1 MLTRHEITTLLL
13 QPVAG
18 VAPEFVLQMM
28 REDLGH
34 VAPVDLAALFNLSGG
49 SVCEYAG
56 GGLYRVK

>member
-18 VAPEFVLQMM
+18 VAPDMILDMM

-34 VAPVDLAALFNLSGG
+34 VAPVDLVELFNRSGG
-49 SVCEYAG
+49 SVAEYVG

>member
-18 VAPEFVLQMM
+18 VAPDLVMQMM
-28 REDLGH
+28 REDLNH
-34 VAPVDLAALFNLSGG
+34 VAPVDLVAFFNQSGG
-49 SVCEYAG
+49 SVAEYVG